1 MDIAPATPFA
11 DVPTMCGAT
20 PADSAPIRAILD
32 RVGDKWS
39 LLIIGTLEPRA
50 LRFTALQRAI
60 PGISHRML
68 ARTLRSLER
77 DGLVSRTSYAE
88 IPPRVEY
95 EVTELGRTLIPP
107 TIGLIR
113 WAFDHNDELERNRA
127 VFDLADAD
135 ADHAPVV

>member
-1 MDIAPATPFA
+1 MDTAPAVPLV

-20 PADSAPIRAILD
+20 AADGAPIRAVLD

-39 LLIIGTLEPRA
+39 LLIIGTLEPQA

-68 ARTLRSLER
+68 AHTLRSLER
-77 DGLVSRTSYAE
+77 DGLVSRTSYPE

-107 TIGLIR
+107 TVGLVR
-113 WAFDHNDELERNRA
+113 WAFDHNEELERNRA
-127 VFDLADAD
+127 AFDAS
-135 ADHAPVV
+135 P

>member
-1 MDIAPATPFA
+1 METAEPLA
-11 DVPTMCGAT
+11 DVSRMCGTT

-77 DGLVSRTSYAE
+77 DGLVSRTSYPE

-95 EVTELGRTLIPP
+95 EVTDLGRTLIPP
-107 TIGLIR
+107 TVGLIR
-113 WAFDHNDELERNRA
+113 WAFDHNDELERNRTA
-127 VFDLADAD
+127 FDLGGTRDD
-135 ADHAPVV
+135 QFPVV